1 MKIWICISKRIST
14 SFRTKKIFKV
24 LLNFKKRF
32 CSVKGLLKIKKME
45 TNSSRANF
53 KYNQRDTAMAE
64 PFKNIWNITLKTKK
78 IKIIS

>member
-1 MKIWICISKRIST
+1 
-14 SFRTKKIFKV
+14 
-24 LLNFKKRF
+24 
-32 CSVKGLLKIKKME
+32 ME